1 MKLFEAF
8 IYSFFIL
15 FLVSCSHTNDVDEL
29 QKIKKGE
36 RILEMKAFDK
46 ALKYF
51 VSIDASSFSD
61 DSKAVLFRNIS
72 KSYSQLGQ
80 IDSAKIYCEK
90 AVNIADKNS
99 FIYFITKAEFELFN
113 HQASNAIETLVN
125 AEKKHPE
132 SEEVANL
139 FSLIYSGEYGE
150 GYFDLQ
156 KAEKYAVHAFR
167 LKNNNSNKEQL
178 GSIYFDAEKYKL
190 ATKIFKEMYYQE
202 SNNHFYKFYYGQSL
216 FFEGK
221 EKKGFQLMKSAADNN
236 DSCKLMFDEIFSN

>member
-1 MKLFEAF
+1 MKLFRAF
-8 IYSFFIL
+8 IYSYFIL
-15 FLVSCSHTNDVDEL
+15 SFVHCTHTNDVNEL

-46 ALKYF
+46 ALQYF

-80 IDSAKIYCEK
+80 IDSGKIYCEK

-132 SEEVANL
+132 SEEVAKL

-178 GSIYFDAEKYKL
+178 GSIYFEAEKYKL

-202 SNNHFYKFYYGQSL
+202 SNNNFYKFYYGQSL